1 MAQSKTLTVSI
12 HRRAWAVMTEE
23 QKDTY
28 RKLLTSRHIK
38 TAGDLK

>member
-1 MAQSKTLTVSI
+1 
-12 HRRAWAVMTEE
+12 MTEE